1 MYDTIERPAEN
12 KFVKIALFN
21 DLFIWRDLEG
31 AALDL
36 VEGWTVMRDFFYV
49 HTTSRSMIREYK

>member
-21 DLFIWRDLEG
+21 DLFNLEG
-31 AALDL
+31 AALALDG
-36 VEGWTVMRDFFYV
+36 GWLLMRDFFYV
-49 HTTSRSMIREYK
+49 YIYIYRYIQYTV